1 MPYLSELLLNTVC
14 DLNRSC
20 NYTRAKVWVCS
31 KYSKGLLSSA
41 KSHDPAWDNF
51 NRYDVLE
58 TKEQLMGNDI
68 TQVIFSWRGDP
79 LAKTR
84 SIGLVGNLRQIK
96 VVLLLIRLPILFLV
110 RSIFVFRIGDFPTL
124 TCPYPLVLFA
134 GGSQDHDFSAYG
146 RTGR

>member
-1 MPYLSELLLNTVC
+1 
-14 DLNRSC
+14 
-20 NYTRAKVWVCS
+20 VWVCS

-41 KSHDPAWDNF
+41 QSQDPASDNF
-51 NRYDVLE
+51 IRYDVLE

-68 TQVIFSWRGDP
+68 KQVFFSWRGDP

-124 TCPYPLVLFA
+124 TCPYSLVLFA

>member
-1 MPYLSELLLNTVC
+1 
-14 DLNRSC
+14 
-20 NYTRAKVWVCS
+20 VWVCS

-41 KSHDPAWDNF
+41 KSHDPVSDNF
-51 NRYDVLE
+51 FRYNVLKTTE
-58 TKEQLMGNDI
+58 ELMGNDI
-68 TQVIFSWRGDP
+68 KRVIFSWRGDP

-124 TCPYPLVLFA
+124 TCPYSLVLFA